1 VIGKATIRISHL
13 IIALLAAVSLGACE
27 QPPTNSYLGYAEG
40 EYVLVASPYAGSLQ
54 QLSVARGE
62 AVTNGD
68 ALFALEQGNEVAG
81 RREAADRLR
90 SAQARLDNLRAG
102 YRPEQLAELQAQAR
116 EVAAARALSAS
127 QLERDR
133 KLVRQKFISK
143 ARLDE
148 AESAFRRDD
157 ARLAQINAQ
166 LRLAQ
171 SSVGRSDEVA
181 AAKAEVDAARAVL
194 AQADWRL
201 GQRSVPAP
209 ATGLVH
215 DTFFVLGEWVPA
227 GKPVVSILP
236 PSNIKLRF
244 YVPETTVGAL
254 RIGQA
259 VSIHC
264 DGCVSSIAATV
275 RYISTKPEYTPPVI
289 YSRESRSKLVFLV
302 EARPSLEDAVKL
314 RPGQPVDVMLSDR

>member
-1 VIGKATIRISHL
+1 ML
-13 IIALLAAVSLGACE
+13 ALLSAFLLYGCE
-27 QPPTNSYLGYAEG
+27 QPPAQSHLGYAEG
-40 EYVLVASPYAGSLQ
+40 EYVLVAAPYAGSLQ
-54 QLSVARGE
+54 QLSVARGDT
-62 AVTNGD
+62 VTIGD
-68 ALFALEQGNEVAG
+68 ALFALEQGNEIAA

-133 KLVRQKFISK
+133 KLFKQKFISK

-148 AESAFRRDD
+148 AESKFLRDD

-166 LRLAQ
+166 LKLAK
-171 SSVGRSDEVA
+171 SSVGRSDEVT

-201 GQRSVPAP
+201 AQRSVPAP
-209 ATGLVH
+209 ATGRVH

-236 PSNIKLRF
+236 PSNIKVRF
-244 YVPETTVGAL
+244 YVPESTIGAI

-259 VSIHC
+259 VSIRC
-264 DGCVSSIAATV
+264 DGCANPIAATV
-275 RYISTKPEYTPPVI
+275 RYVSTEPEYTPPVI
-289 YSRESRSKLVFLV
+289 YSRESRNKLVFLV
-302 EARPSLEDAVKL
+302 EARPSIEDAVRL
-314 RPGQPVDVMLSDR
+314 RPGQPVDVTLAQP

>member
-1 VIGKATIRISHL
+1 MNRKATMRTL
-13 IIALLAAVSLGACE
+13 QLVIALVAALSLGGCE
-27 QPPTNSYLGYAEG
+27 QPTSQSYLGYAEG

-54 QLSVARGE
+54 QLAVARGDS
-62 AVTNGD
+62 VTIGD
-68 ALFALEQGNEVAG
+68 ALFALEQGNELAA

-116 EVAAARALSAS
+116 EVAAARTLSAS

-133 KLVRQKFISK
+133 ELFKQKFISK

-148 AESAFRRDD
+148 AESAFLRDD

-166 LRLAQ
+166 LKLAK

-194 AQADWRL
+194 AQADWKL
-201 GQRSVPAP
+201 EQKSVPAP
-209 ATGLVH
+209 ASGLVH

-236 PSNIKLRF
+236 PANIKLRF
-244 YVPETTVGAL
+244 YVPEAKVGEL
-254 RIGQA
+254 RIAQP

-264 DGCVSSIAATV
+264 DGCENPIPATV
-275 RYISTKPEYTPPVI
+275 RYISTEPEYTPPVI

-302 EARPSLEDAVKL
+302 EARPALEDAARL
-314 RPGQPVDVMLSDR
+314 RPGQPVDVVLGQP